1 MTAATITPRQ
11 ALHSSEHNEWYTPAP
26 ILEVAR
32 QLLGK
37 IELDPAS
44 CAAANTV
51 VQAERFYTI
60 ANDGLQQSWA
70 CSTLWLNP
78 PYGKTRN
85 RSNQDIWSQRLVQS
99 WRLGHVHA
107 ALLLVNAA
115 TDTAWWQALG
125 REFQICLIR
134 GRLKFWRSSMDADS
148 PTHGNSLVYI
158 GPDIYRFH
166 SVCREIGI
174 LAGNLTN
181 AIAERGAR

>member
-11 ALHSSEHNEWYTPAP
+11 VLHSSEHNEWYTPAP

-44 CAAANTV
+44 CAAANAI
-51 VQAERFYTI
+51 VQAERFYTL
-60 ANDGLQQSWA
+60 ADDGLQQSWV

-99 WRLGHVHA
+99 WRLGHVDA

-125 REFQICLIR
+125 REFPVCLIA
-134 GRLKFWRSSMDADS
+134 GRLKFWRPEVPADS
-148 PTHGNSLVYI
+148 PTHGNSL
-158 GPDIYRFH
+158 IYMGAKVHLFQTICKELGV
-166 SVCREIGI
+166 S
-174 LAGNLTN
+174 AGN
-181 AIAERGAR
+181 AVAHGGVR